1 MKPLSGPSEAH
12 RTKNGTFKQSYRP
25 IVVVGQQS
33 AAGPQ
38 FIQEDPPDIIQ
49 TESDLRTWS
58 FDTSRSSRKQY
69 WPGGTFPQ
77 TILGPFRSLS
87 WYKHY
92 RTALTIAVLCLALK
106 HLRLDLKQS
115 VAEHSD
121 MGLRQRTT
129 SQHIKLFKT
138 DHFIPEL
145 YYASHVWIEVKQ
157 PWKTMSNY

>member
-38 FIQEDPPDIIQ
+38 FIPEDPPDIIQ
-49 TESDLRTWS
+49 TESHLRTWS
-58 FDTSRSSRKQY
+58 FDTGRSSRKQY

-77 TILGPFRSLS
+77 TILGPFRSLR
-87 WYKHY
+87 WCKHHW
-92 RTALTIAVLCLALK
+92 TTLEIVVLCLALK
-106 HLRLDLKQS
+106 HLLLHLKQS

-121 MGLRQRTT
+121 TGLGQRTT
-129 SQHIKLFKT
+129 SQHINIFRT

-145 YYASHVWIEVKQ
+145 HYVLHVWIK
-157 PWKTMSNY
+157 WNN